1 MNMKNAI
8 ILCSGGLDS
17 VTTSYYV
24 KNKLKYNNL
33 IILFFN
39 YGQKQLI
46 QEIKYSKLCA
56 KDLNVKFKEIKLDW
70 LKEISNALFKNIK
83 LKKIKTLKN
92 TKEESSKWYFPYR
105 NAVFLI
111 SAMAFQESLAI
122 KERKNYDLFVGFKC
136 EGKESYPDTTKKFL
150 NYMNNLAKISEVGK
164 FKVIAPFINK
174 DKDEIISLGKKLGV
188 NFANTYSC
196 YLGNNLHCGYCL
208 ACKLRQAAFYWA
220 NIRDPTIYKNL

>member
-1 MNMKNAI
+1 MKNAI
-8 ILCSGGLDS
+8 MLCSGGLDS
-17 VTTSYYV
+17 ITTSYYV

-39 YGQKQLI
+39 YGQRTLK
-46 QEIKYSKLCA
+46 QEIKYSRLCA

-70 LKEISNALFKNIK
+70 LKEISNALFENIK

-92 TKEESSKWYFPYR
+92 TKKESSKWYFPYR

-136 EGKESYPDTTKKFL
+136 EGKESYPDTTKKFV
-150 NYMNNLAKISEVGK
+150 NYMNNLAKLSEVSK
-164 FKVIAPFINK
+164 FRIIAPFIDK
-174 DKDEIISLGKKLGV
+174 DKDEIITLGKKLGV
-188 NFANTYSC
+188 NLANTYSC

-220 NIRDPTIYKNL
+220 NIRDPTIYKKP

>member
-8 ILCSGGLDS
+8 MLCSGGLDS
-17 VTTSYYV
+17 ITTSYYV

-39 YGQKQLI
+39 YGQKQLK

-56 KDLNVKFKEIKLDW
+56 KNLNVKFKEIKLDW

-136 EGKESYPDTTKKFL
+136 EGKESYPDTTKKFV

-164 FKVIAPFINK
+164 FKVISPFINK

>member
-1 MNMKNAI
+1 MKNAI
-8 ILCSGGLDS
+8 MLCSGGLDS
-17 VTTSYYV
+17 ITASYYV
-24 KNKLKYNNL
+24 KNKLKYINL

-39 YGQKQLI
+39 YGQKQLT
-46 QEIKYSKLCA
+46 QERKYSKLCA
-56 KDLNVKFKEIKLDW
+56 RNLDAKFKEIKLDW
-70 LKEISNALFKNIK
+70 LKEISNSLFKNIK

-92 TKEESSKWYFPYR
+92 TKKESSKWYFPYR

-111 SAMAFQESLAI
+111 NAMAFQESLAI

-136 EGKESYPDTTKKFL
+136 EGKESYPDTTKKFV
-150 NYMNNLAKISEVGK
+150 NYMNNLAKLSEVSK
-164 FKVIAPFINK
+164 FRIIAPFIDK
-174 DKDEIISLGKKLGV
+174 DKDEIITLGKKLGV
-188 NFANTYSC
+188 NLANTYSC

>member
-1 MNMKNAI
+1 MKNAI